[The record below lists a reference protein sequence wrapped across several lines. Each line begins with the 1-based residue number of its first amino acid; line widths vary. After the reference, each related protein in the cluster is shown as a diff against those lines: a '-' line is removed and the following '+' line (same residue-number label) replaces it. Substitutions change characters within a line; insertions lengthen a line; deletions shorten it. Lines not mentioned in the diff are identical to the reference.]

1 MSTDEAKPR
10 IRLEGLDHLVLT
22 VTNIDRTCEFY
33 EHVLGMKRVIF
44 GDNRRALALGSQK
57 INLHQVGHEFEPKA
71 AAPTPGSADLCFLT
85 RTPLKEVIEQ
95 LQALEVAVE
104 KGPVQRTG
112 ARGPIESV
120 YLRDPDENLIEISN
134 YLYYFESWTR
144 D

>member
-1 MSTDEAKPR
+1 
-10 IRLEGLDHLVLT
+10 
-22 VTNIDRTCEFY
+22 
-33 EHVLGMKRVIF
+33 
-44 GDNRRALALGSQK
+44 LA
-57 INLHQVGHEFEPKA
+57 
-71 AAPTPGSADLCFLT
+71 
-85 RTPLKEVIEQ
+85 RTPLKEVVEH

-120 YLRDPDENLIEISN
+120 YLRDPDDNLIEISN